1 MLKRS
6 TLLSFT
12 TLLFKV
18 IVLYIFFLFEVLKK
32 CFTRGKKFSFC
43 SSQEHLECQF
53 QDFHCDVQN
62 TDTDYILEND
72 ELFFSLVWEAL

>member
-1 MLKRS
+1 MPL
-6 TLLSFT
+6 
-12 TLLFKV
+12 
-18 IVLYIFFLFEVLKK
+18 
-32 CFTRGKKFSFC
+32 
-43 SSQEHLECQF
+43 F